1 MRAIAHRRGLPI
13 QAPLAL
19 IEVELPDPTP
29 ATGELLV
36 RVQAMSVNPIDTKL
50 RQRTPADRDAP
61 QPIVLGFDAAGE
73 VVAVGPGVQG
83 FRTGDAV
90 WYAGCAGRP
99 GSNAELQRV
108 DARWVAPRPRRLGA
122 AAAAAMP
129 LCGLTAWEALF
140 EHLGIDPDGR
150 RDAGRHLLIIG
161 AGGGVGSL
169 AIQMAREFA
178 GLHVTATA
186 SRPASRLWCEA
197 LGAGRVIDHG
207 GDWVAEAR
215 AAGLQR
221 ADWILCCGEPS
232 AHWER
237 MADYIAPRGTLCA
250 LVDFAGPVDLN
261 LLKRKSARFVWEF
274 MFTRPLYGTADQ
286 DAHGSIL
293 SRLAA
298 AVEVGRI
305 VSPLRVHLG
314 GLSVE
319 SLREGHRRVEGGHTV
334 GKIALDGFG

>member
-13 QAPLAL
+13 QAPDAL
-19 IEVELPDPTP
+19 IEVELPDPIP
-29 ATGELLV
+29 ALGELLV
-36 RVQAMSVNPIDTKL
+36 RVHAMSVNPIDTKL
-50 RQRTPADRDAP
+50 RQRTPSTQDAP

-73 VVAVGPGVQG
+73 VVSVGPAAQG
-83 FRTGDAV
+83 FRPGDAV
-90 WYAGCAGRP
+90 WYSGCAGRA
-99 GSNAELQRV
+99 GCNAELQRV
-108 DARWVAPRPRRLGA
+108 DARWVAPRPQRLGA

-140 EHLGIDPDGR
+140 EHLGIDPEGR
-150 RDAGRHLLIIG
+150 QDAGRHLLIIG
-161 AGGGVGSL
+161 AGGGVGSM
-169 AIQMAREFA
+169 AIQLAHERA
-178 GLHVTATA
+178 GLSVTATA
-186 SRPASRLWCEA
+186 SRPASRLWCES
-197 LGAGRVIDHG
+197 LGAARVLDHG

-221 ADWILCCGEPS
+221 ADWILCCSEPS

-237 MADYIAPRGTLCA
+237 MAEYIAPRGGICA
-250 LVDFAGPVDLN
+250 LVDAAAAVDIN

-286 DAHGSIL
+286 DRHGTIL

-298 AVEVGRI
+298 AVEMGQI

-314 GLSVE
+314 ELSVA

-334 GKIALDGFG
+334 GKIAIDGFA

>member
-13 QAPLAL
+13 QAPDAL
-19 IEVELPDPTP
+19 VEVELPDPAP
-29 ATGELLV
+29 LAGELLV

-50 RQRTPADRDAP
+50 RQRTPANQDAQ
-61 QPIVLGFDAAGE
+61 QPIVLGFDAAGL
-73 VVAVGPGVQG
+73 VVAVGTGAQG
-83 FRTGDAV
+83 FRPGDAV

-99 GSNAELQRV
+99 GCNAELQRV
-108 DARWVAPRPRRLGA
+108 DARWVAPRPERLTA

-129 LCGLTAWEALF
+129 LCGLTAWESLF
-140 EHLGIDPDGR
+140 EHLGIDAETR
-150 RDAGRHLLIIG
+150 RDAGRHLLVIG
-161 AGGGVGSL
+161 AGGGVGSM
-169 AIQMAREFA
+169 AIQLATAFA
-178 GLHVTATA
+178 GLRVTATA

-197 LGAGRVIDHG
+197 LGASRVLDHT

-221 ADWILCCGEPS
+221 ADWILCASEPT
-232 AHWER
+232 AHWAR
-237 MADYIAPRGTLCA
+237 MAEYIAPRGAICA
-250 LVDFAGPVDLN
+250 LVDAAGPVDLN

-286 DAHGSIL
+286 DRHGAIL

-298 AVEVGRI
+298 AVEQGQI

-334 GKIALDGFG
+334 GKIALDGFV